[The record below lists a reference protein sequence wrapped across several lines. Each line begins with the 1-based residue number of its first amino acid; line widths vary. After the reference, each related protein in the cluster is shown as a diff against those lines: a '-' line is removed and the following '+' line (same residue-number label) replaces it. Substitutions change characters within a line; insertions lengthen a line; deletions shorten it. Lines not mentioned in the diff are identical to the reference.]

1 MSSGQ
6 DSRDEF
12 ENWVA
17 EREKLGDHEN
27 WLFRGGLNKTK
38 IADACGWSSAQP
50 FSKNPGVKKRAEVI
64 EKDWETRGFT
74 SPKKS
79 DPKTMKGGSPPKQ
92 QAENPAEKKLEEAE
106 RRIKHLEERN
116 AVLQAEV
123 SKYRRVTEHLD
134 VTGRLLPP

>member
-6 DSRDEF
+6 DSRDKF
-12 ENWVA
+12 DNWVS
-17 EREKLGDHEN
+17 EREKLGDHAN

-50 FSKNPGVKKRAEVI
+50 FTTNPGVKKSAEAV
-64 EKDWETRGFT
+64 EKDWEARGFI

-79 DPKTMKGGSPPKQ
+79 APKTKKGGSSPKPQ
-92 QAENPAEKKLEEAE
+92 TENPAEKKLEEAE

-116 AVLQAEV
+116 AVLQAEL
-123 SKYRRVTEHLD
+123 SKYRRVTQHLE